1 MAHLGHH
8 NQSIKLDAINSLKE
22 MIIGNPDFIRL
33 ELSYLLES
41 LCPVFSDREYKVREA
56 AMQLFKT
63 IILLSGL
70 NQKKH
75 NVLEPFYN
83 LINVHLTFSMTHIV
97 ESIQQSSLKF
107 LDILIE
113 HMPELIRVHSYD
125 IFENFINQISKAA
138 VKGDKRT
145 LKNEPYK
152 MTSTQTWRCSVL
164 SRLYKMLKIVLSS
177 DSKNK
182 KFLDTEDIG
191 DWIKTNGC
199 QTLEVTFDDIDRKCF
214 ITTYPNKTEQISL
227 RIRFRFRFFS
237 QFKNL
242 SIFL

>member
-1 MAHLGHH
+1 
-8 NQSIKLDAINSLKE
+8 
-22 MIIGNPDFIRL
+22 MIIGNPDLIRL
-33 ELSYLLES
+33 ELSYLLEN

-63 IILLSGL
+63 MILLPGL

-75 NVLEPFYN
+75 NVLEPFYS

-152 MTSTQTWRCSVL
+152 MTSTQAWRSNVL
-164 SRLYKMLKIVLSS
+164 IRLYKMLKIVLSS
-177 DSKNK
+177 DVSKNK
-182 KFLDTEDIG
+182 KFLDTEDTGDTG
-191 DWIKTNGC
+191 DWIKANGC
-199 QTLEVTFDDIDRKCF
+199 QTLVASFEDTDKQCV
-214 ITTYPNKTEQISL
+214 ITTYSNKTEQMSL
-227 RIRFRFRFFS
+227 RIWFGFR
-237 QFKNL
+237 
-242 SIFL
+242 IFYESKQI